1 MQAVGDTS
9 TEAKPIW
16 QLYNN
21 QGPAWSY
28 AQANVNEKTDF
39 NIVFEG
45 TWGPNR
51 ASGTIGIDDIAFYT
65 GNCSGEYRNP
75 VCLPIFRPSGTSG
88 SCFLSILTRNVI
100 IRCTTERFLRV
111 RTLRFLQG

>member
-21 QGPAWSY
+21 QGPTWNY
-28 AQANVNEKTDF
+28 AQTNINENTNF

-51 ASGTIGIDDIAFYT
+51 ASGSIGIDDISFYT
-65 GNCSGEYRNP
+65 GNCSGKY
-75 VCLPIFRPSGTSG
+75 VSLLFHVYYFSS
-88 SCFLSILTRNVI
+88 SF
-100 IRCTTERFLRV
+100 
-111 RTLRFLQG
+111 